1 MPIQTTT
8 YFDGKQMQQGDRL
21 WWRGDD
27 GLVVAMAD
35 EVASEG
41 LVQVSYH
48 AQAQVIVVRNQDSSL
63 LTYNATAAA
72 PGELNVYEW
81 MLWRELVANSVS
93 LGVDTNASAITLGQ
107 SVADIGS
114 LDITVEKA
122 CRLRIRAAIRYSTT
136 TLAAGG
142 NVICQLKLGTTVKDA
157 VSAHVATGEAGSG
170 GIGLD
175 RTFDV
180 SAGDYTVKVTGVIS
194 TGVGTIGVGALEIC
208 AESMG

>member
-8 YFDGKQMQQGDRL
+8 YFDGKQIQQGDRL

-35 EVASEG
+35 EVATGG

-48 AQAQVIVVRNQDSSL
+48 AQSSVIVYRNQDSAL

-72 PGELNVYEW
+72 PGELGVYEW
-81 MLWRELVANSVS
+81 MVWTELVANAIS

-136 TLAAGG
+136 TLPAGG
-142 NVICQLKLGTTVKDA
+142 NVICQLKLGSTVKDG
-157 VSAHVATGEAGSG
+157 VSAHVAAGEAGSG
-170 GIGLD
+170 AIPLE
-175 RTFDV
+175 RTIDV
-180 SAGDYTVKVTGVIS
+180 AAGDYTVKVTGVIS

-208 AESMG
+208 AESLG